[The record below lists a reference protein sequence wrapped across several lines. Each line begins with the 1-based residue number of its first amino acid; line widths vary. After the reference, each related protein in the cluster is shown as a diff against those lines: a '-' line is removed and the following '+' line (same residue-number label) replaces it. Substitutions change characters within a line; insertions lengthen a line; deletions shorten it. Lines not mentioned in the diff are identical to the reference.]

1 MKVQKFAVVL
11 AMVLSCVM
19 AVGLTSPSAAL
30 ATDVAATASFRQLLA
45 FAQASASANQ
55 PATALSYYVLALHA
69 ARTDE
74 TQQRVALFG
83 IGHMLLWLGRYGE
96 SERVYRQLLA
106 SNLSS
111 EDRQTALA
119 GLVES
124 LSYDGRPMVAYAVGS
139 SEKSALNQELVIA
152 TAEAATDAN
161 WPDKA
166 RELLNLDAASLGE
179 LDSNSRLAA
188 QLRSVRR
195 AIGNDL
201 GPLATLDYTESSDSD
216 GLRIDTADA
225 QILMPAGTVTAAY
238 LLYDRS
244 FLAQNTW
251 SAQGDRATLGA
262 SSRLGDHTWVR
273 ASFGSQSYPGWQ
285 TGTYDASASL
295 RPNDRYGFEA
305 FGSRDIVETQTAL
318 AQHLTGSLAGF
329 DGDSTLGQ
337 RTTGFGEVY
346 RENFSDGNRRIGLS
360 GKVGLG
366 IDDSIGL
373 SGAVRWRSFSDNLF
387 GSNAYFDPWHYGA
400 LDALITE
407 TRRLG
412 EAWRFSVTGGLGRQ
426 GVDPGDISTTESY
439 EASMNGYSRGCV
451 SGQAVF
457 GYSNSALA
465 SSSGYQRHYT
475 ALSVNCTF

>member
-1 MKVQKFAVVL
+1 MKVQKFAVLLAVL
-11 AMVLSCVM
+11 LSC
-19 AVGLTSPSAAL
+19 ATAASFAAPSVAL
-30 ATDVAATASFRQLLA
+30 ANDPAPAASFRQLLA

-55 PATALSYYVLALHA
+55 PATALSYYVLAFHA

-74 TQQRVALFG
+74 VQQRVALFG
-83 IGHMLLWLGRYGE
+83 IGHMLLWLGRYGD

-106 SNLSS
+106 SELSS
-111 EDRQTALA
+111 QDREIALA

-124 LSYDGRPMVAYAVGS
+124 LSYEGRPMAAYAVGS
-139 SEKSALNQELVIA
+139 SERSPLNQELIIA

-166 RELLNLDAASLGE
+166 RELLDLNAASLDE
-179 LDSNSRLAA
+179 LNSNSRLGT
-188 QLRSVRR
+188 QLHSVRG
-195 AIGNDL
+195 AIGSDL

-225 QILMPAGTVTAAY
+225 QIQMPAGTVTAAY

-251 SAQGDRATLGA
+251 TAAGNLATLGA
-262 SSRLGDHTWVR
+262 STRFGDHTWVS
-273 ASFGSQSYPGWQ
+273 ASLGSQNYPGWQ
-285 TGTYDASASL
+285 TGTYDSSVAF

-305 FGSRDIVETQTAL
+305 FGSRDIVETQAAL
-318 AQHLTGSLAGF
+318 AQHITSSLAGF

-337 RTTGFGEVY
+337 KTTGFGEFY
-346 RENFSDGNRRIGLS
+346 REDFSDGNKRIGLS

-366 IDDSIGL
+366 IDDSLGL
-373 SGAVRWRSFSDNLF
+373 TGAVRWRSFSDSLAGN
-387 GSNAYFDPWHYGA
+387 SAYFDPQHYGV

-412 EAWRFSVTGGLGRQ
+412 PAWRFSVTGGLGRQ
-426 GVDPGDISTTESY
+426 GVDPGDVSTTESY
-439 EASMNGYSRGCV
+439 EASIDGYTRGCV

-457 GYSNSALA
+457 GYSNNALA
-465 SSSGYQRHYT
+465 SSSGYERHYT
-475 ALSVNCTF
+475 TLAVNCTF